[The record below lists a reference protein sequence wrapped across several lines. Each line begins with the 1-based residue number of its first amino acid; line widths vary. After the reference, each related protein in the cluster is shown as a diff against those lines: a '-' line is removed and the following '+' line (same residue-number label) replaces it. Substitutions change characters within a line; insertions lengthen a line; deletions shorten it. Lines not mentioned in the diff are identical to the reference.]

1 MMTIIVSKILLYF
14 VSLALLAYFS
24 GAETALA
31 SLSTLSLNALKD
43 KYPAMRKAITLW
55 EDNPSEILATVIVGS
70 TVAIIGSGIIA
81 TSLAIDVSQRMWLSR
96 KAAFLTIPVAGA
108 FLTLVF
114 GEIMPKI
121 VSRFRAER
129 VAVASLPMLMRFN
142 AMIAPFNHVLL
153 TISEWL
159 IGMLRRRA
167 VREAPFLRPDELK
180 ILLLSDESLPLPVPA
195 RRIME
200 NILDFGTTRI
210 NQVMIPRAQVQAVD
224 LNQEQEKIIDQIIE
238 KGYSRV
244 PVYRGNLDNIA
255 GIIYS
260 KDLAFAWR
268 GGSLFVI
275 ADLIRPAYFVPGAAR
290 TDKVLRDFKSGH
302 QHMAIVVD
310 EYGSTIGVVT
320 IEDLVEEIVGDI
332 WDEYDIQK
340 KTIIPFPDGSYLVR
354 AAESIDTLNSQLNLS
369 LPAGE
374 FNTVGGW
381 ALDMF
386 GRIPKIGDSVRW
398 GDLEIEIVDADKT
411 KIQRIKIKKR

>member
-1 MMTIIVSKILLYF
+1 MTIIFVKILLYF
-14 VSLALLAYFS
+14 VALALMAYFS

-31 SLSTLSLNALKD
+31 SLSTLSLNGIKD
-43 KYPAMRKAITLW
+43 KYPAMRKAIGLW
-55 EDNPSEILATVIVGS
+55 EDKPSEILATVIVGS
-70 TVAIIGSGIIA
+70 TIAIIGSGIIA

-96 KAAFLTIPVAGA
+96 KAAFLTIPVGGA

-114 GEIMPKI
+114 GEIVPKI

-129 VAVASLPMLMRFN
+129 VAVAFLPMLMRVN
-142 AMIAPFNHVLL
+142 ALIAPFNGVLL
-153 TISEWL
+153 IISEWL
-159 IGMLRRRA
+159 IGMLRRRS

-180 ILLLSDESLPLPVPA
+180 ILLLTDESLPLPVPA

-224 LNQEQEKIIDQIIE
+224 LNQDQEKIIDQIIE

-275 ADLIRPAYFVPGAAR
+275 DDLIRPAYFVPGAAR

-302 QHMAIVVD
+302 QHMAVVVD
-310 EYGSTIGVVT
+310 EYGSTAGVVT

-332 WDEYDIQK
+332 WDEYDIQE

-354 AAESIDTLNSQLNLS
+354 ASEDIDILNRQLGLS

-381 ALDMF
+381 VLDMF

-398 GDLEIEIVDADKT
+398 GDLEINIVDADKT
-411 KIQRIKIKKR
+411 KIQRIKIKKY